1 LPANI
6 VSCSVKLPRKHCAP
20 GGRASLPHTASLTDE
35 LTSGSYG
42 DEVIIRLTDHTSSDD
57 VADIR
62 ACIREHIPAPMSPG

>member
-1 LPANI
+1 MAGLPANI

-42 DEVIIRLTDHTSSDD
+42 DEVIIRLIS
-57 VADIR
+57 
-62 ACIREHIPAPMSPG
+62 MSYVPSTCHGDKNMTPSLRT